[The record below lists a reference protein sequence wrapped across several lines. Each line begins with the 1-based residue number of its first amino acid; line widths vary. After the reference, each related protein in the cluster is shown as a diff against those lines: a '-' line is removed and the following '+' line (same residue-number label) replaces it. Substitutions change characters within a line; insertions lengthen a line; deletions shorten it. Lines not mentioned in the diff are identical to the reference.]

1 MKSCFQNLILRRKK
15 SNFWIE
21 KKIKKRGWSPVFALL
36 KLCTISVCPKEP
48 LAETRKVEWKESSS
62 REREPAKENS
72 ENTLLCS
79 VASSLSLSLLL
90 ASKMSTMKFCREWSV
105 SHSHSSYI
113 TYMHSHLLTLSM
125 PHAFILPKIK
135 IKKKKKLYISF
146 VVKILIF
153 LCFKK
158 TNFSNNILYP
168 KEDKDQKILLY
179 ACRNC
184 DHQVLSLS
192 HFYYYFYF

>member
-79 VASSLSLSLLL
+79 VASSLSLSPFSFQDEYHEILP
-90 ASKMSTMKFCREWSV
+90 RVV
-105 SHSHSSYI
+105 SI
-113 TYMHSHLLTLSM
+113 TLTLIIHYI
-125 PHAFILPKIK
+125 HAFTFINTI
-135 IKKKKKLYISF
+135 
-146 VVKILIF
+146 
-153 LCFKK
+153 
-158 TNFSNNILYP
+158 
-168 KEDKDQKILLY
+168 Y
-179 ACRNC
+179 ASC
-184 DHQVLSLS
+184 
-192 HFYYYFYF
+192 FYFTQN

>member
-1 MKSCFQNLILRRKK
+1 MN
-15 SNFWIE
+15 WE
-21 KKIKKRGWSPVFALL
+21 KIKKRGWSPVFALL
-36 KLCTISVCPKEP
+36 KLSIISVCPKEP

-79 VASSLSLSLLL
+79 VASSLSLSLSLLL

-135 IKKKKKLYISF
+135 IKKKKKC
-146 VVKILIF
+146 IL
-153 LCFKK
+153 
-158 TNFSNNILYP
+158 
-168 KEDKDQKILLY
+168 
-179 ACRNC
+179 
-184 DHQVLSLS
+184 VSLWK
-192 HFYYYFYF
+192 F